1 MFSDPTPRHFISY
14 SATDQKTVRELRG
27 TYDGILVPGT
37 VAAYQ
42 REGTAGFV
50 LSLSSSETRP
60 PYVIDPRFP
69 LFQQQLPKIKRSHS
83 ELAKLLGGESLACKD
98 TCPSPKDFNDKRI
111 SAVASSWTDFNLQ
124 YRDKQTTKF
133 DKYAKR
139 LGKELDS
146 AQASGPQRILAPYF
160 CVSGLDDPWWEK
172 SVEFYE
178 ASLQICDEKL
188 SVTRV
193 LAADSP
199 TALHHLINETA
210 AGDVCVWVSRLNELT
225 ASTQQLSDYGLAICE
240 LKDSNRRSF
249 ALYGGFFSV
258 LLSAVGLGGAS
269 HGIGYGEAR
278 DWRELPQSG
287 PPPSRY
293 YLGTVHRYVSQD
305 DAHRLWLHN
314 RHLVGDG
321 TDPSPINL
329 QYHDLMLHSVRVRSE
344 EISNYSGLDLQSSID
359 RLRNEQQTFLHH
371 LNRNSPS
378 RLVHRIGTRTAEHL
392 ETWLAALEELRRSSK
407 V

>member
-1 MFSDPTPRHFISY
+1 MFYDPIPRHFISY

-27 TYDGILVPGT
+27 QYDGILVPGT
-37 VAAYQ
+37 VAAFQ

-50 LSLSSSETRP
+50 LSMSSSETRP

-69 LFQQQLPKIKRSHS
+69 LFQQQLPKVKRSHS
-83 ELAKLLGGESLACKD
+83 ELAKLLGDESLACAD
-98 TCPSPKDFNDKRI
+98 TWPSPKDFSDERTT
-111 SAVASSWTDFNLQ
+111 ALASSWVKFNLQ
-124 YRDKQTTKF
+124 YRDKQSAKF

-139 LGKELDS
+139 LGKQLDI
-146 AQASGPQRILAPYF
+146 AEASGPQRILAPYF

-172 SVEFYE
+172 SVALYE
-178 ASLQICDEKL
+178 ASLKACDEKL
-188 SVTRV
+188 NVTRV

-210 AGDVCVWVSRLNELT
+210 TGDVCIWVSRLNELT
-225 ASTQQLSDYGLAICE
+225 TTAQQLSDYGLAIRE

-278 DWRELPQSG
+278 DWRELPRSG

-293 YLGTVHRYVSQD
+293 YLGTVHRYVSHD
-305 DAHRLWLHN
+305 DAHQLWLHN

-321 TDPSPINL
+321 SDPPPINL
-329 QYHDLMLHSVRVRSE
+329 HYHDLMLHSVQARSE
-344 EISNYSGLDLQSSID
+344 EITNYSGLDLQSSID
-359 RLRNEQQTFLHH
+359 RLRSEQQTFLHR
-371 LNRNSPS
+371 LNHNSPS
-378 RLVHRIGTRTAEHL
+378 RLVHRIGTRTVGHL
-392 ETWLAALEELRRSSK
+392 ETWLEALEELKRYSK
-407 V
+407 I